1 LRRRLAHELNGADRE
16 TGGYQGVDTE
26 LPREFKELRPA
37 YGFDDVAIVP
47 GDITL
52 NPEMVD
58 ISTSFD
64 GVKMK
69 IPFMASAMDSV
80 VDSKFAIEMTKA
92 GGVAVMNMDGI
103 HSRYEDTEAIYQEI
117 AETPREHATALM
129 QKLYSQ
135 PQREELVGKRV
146 EEIKKGGGIA
156 AVSFVP
162 ASTKRLAPAAVE
174 AGADIVVVQGTVVTV
189 RHSSR
194 SLEGLV
200 LSKLVEQL
208 KVPII
213 IGNTVTYDVVKEIM
227 AQGVHGVLVGVGPGS
242 ACTSREVLGIGVP
255 QVSATIECAAARDDF
270 FQETGR
276 YVPIITDGGIRTGG
290 DVCKSFA
297 SGADA
302 IMLGSPLAKTKEAP
316 AHGTHWGMATPHPSL
331 PRGTRLNVGTHYS
344 LNQLLFGP
352 SSKTDGTENL
362 VGALQVSMG
371 YVGAANIKEMHNARM
386 VYAPAIKTE
395 GKIYQMAGLGS

>member
-1 LRRRLAHELNGADRE
+1 MARD
-16 TGGYQGVDTE
+16 
-26 LPREFKELRPA
+26 FKELRPA

-58 ISTSFD
+58 ISTTF
-64 GVKMK
+64 GGIKMD

-80 VDSKFAIEMTKA
+80 VDSNFAVQMSKA
-92 GGVAVMNMDGI
+92 GGIAVMNMDGI
-103 HSRYEDTEAIYQEI
+103 QSRYEDVAPIYQEI
-117 AETPREHATALM
+117 ANTPREAATALM
-129 QKLYSQ
+129 QRIYSQ
-135 PQREELVGKRV
+135 PMRPELVAKRV
-146 EEIKKGGGIA
+146 EEIKKAGGIA

-162 ASTKRLAPAAVE
+162 ASTKTLAPVAVE
-174 AGADIVVVQGTVVTV
+174 AGADMVVVQGTVVTV
-189 RHSSR
+189 RHNSR

-200 LSKLVEQL
+200 LSKLVKDI
-208 KVPII
+208 KVPVIV
-213 IGNTVTYDVVKEIM
+213 GNTVTYDVVKEIM

-255 QVSATIECAAARDDF
+255 QVSATIECAAARDDY

-297 SGADA
+297 AGTDA
-302 IMLGSPLAKTKEAP
+302 VMIGSPFAKTKEAP
-316 AHGTHWGMATPHPSL
+316 AHGSHWGMATPHASL
-331 PRGTRLNVGTHYS
+331 PRGTRLTVGTHYS

-362 VGALQVSMG
+362 VGALRVSMG
-371 YVGAANIKEMHNARM
+371 YVGAQNLREMHNARM

>member
-1 LRRRLAHELNGADRE
+1 MAREL
-16 TGGYQGVDTE
+16 
-26 LPREFKELRPA
+26 KELQQA

-52 NPEMVD
+52 NPDMVD
-58 ISTSFD
+58 ISTSF
-64 GVKMK
+64 GGIKMD

-80 VDSKFAIEMTKA
+80 VDTNFAIEMSKA
-92 GGVAVMNMDGI
+92 GGIAVMNMDGI
-103 HSRYEDTEAIYQEI
+103 HSRYEDPGPIYQEI
-117 AETPREHATALM
+117 AETPREAATALM
-129 QKLYSQ
+129 QKIYSQ
-135 PQREELVGKRV
+135 PMKPDLVSKRV
-146 EEIKKGGGIA
+146 EEIKKGGGTA

-162 ASTKRLAPAAVE
+162 ASTKTFAPIAEE
-174 AGADIVVVQGTVVTV
+174 AGADVIVVQGTVVTV
-189 RHSSR
+189 RHNSR

-208 KVPII
+208 NVPVLV
-213 IGNTVTYDVVKEIM
+213 GNTVTYDVVKEIM
-227 AQGVHGVLVGVGPGS
+227 AQGVHGVLVGVGPGA

-255 QVSATIECAAARDDF
+255 QVSATLECAAARDDF
-270 FQETGR
+270 FAETGR

-297 SGADA
+297 SGADSVM
-302 IMLGSPLAKTKEAP
+302 IGSPFAKTSEAP
-316 AHGTHWGMATPHPSL
+316 AHGNHWGMATPHASL
-331 PRGTRLNVGTHYS
+331 PRGTRLSVGTHYS

-362 VGALQVSMG
+362 VGALRICMG
-371 YVGAANIKEMHNARM
+371 YVGAETVREMHTARM
-386 VYAPAIKTE
+386 MYAPSIKTE

>member
-1 LRRRLAHELNGADRE
+1 M
-16 TGGYQGVDTE
+16 
-26 LPREFKELRPA
+26 
-37 YGFDDVAIVP
+37 P

-58 ISTSFD
+58 ISTTF
-64 GVKMK
+64 GGIKME

-80 VDSKFAIEMTKA
+80 VDSNFAVQMSKA
-92 GGVAVMNMDGI
+92 GGIAVMNMDGI
-103 HSRYEDTEAIYQEI
+103 QSRYEDVAPIYREI
-117 AETPREHATALM
+117 ADTPREAATALM
-129 QKLYSQ
+129 QRIYSQ
-135 PQREELVGKRV
+135 PTRPELVAKRV
-146 EEIKKGGGIA
+146 EEIKKAGGIA

-162 ASTKRLAPAAVE
+162 ASTKALAPVAVE
-174 AGADIVVVQGTVVTV
+174 AGADMVVVQGTVVTV
-189 RHSSR
+189 RHNSR

-200 LSKLVEQL
+200 LSKLVKEI
-208 KVPII
+208 KVPVIV
-213 IGNTVTYDVVKEIM
+213 GNTVTYDVVKEIM

-255 QVSATIECAAARDDF
+255 QVSATIECAAARDDY

-297 SGADA
+297 AGTDSVM
-302 IMLGSPLAKTKEAP
+302 IGSPFAKTKEAP
-316 AHGTHWGMATPHPSL
+316 AHGSHWGMATPHASL
-331 PRGTRLNVGTHYS
+331 PRGTRLTVGTHYS

-362 VGALQVSMG
+362 VGALRVSMG
-371 YVGAANIKEMHNARM
+371 YVGAQNLKEMHNARM